1 MKRKMI
7 KTIKRLKKA
16 HLNKLYSY
24 FVDGYSWLDIFMI
37 CTLAF
42 EGGWD
47 TNYQCLDIGW
57 NWDVYT
63 CVKIKNAHFKGVD

>member
-1 MKRKMI
+1 MI

-42 EGGWD
+42 EGGMG
-47 TNYQCLDIGW
+47 YELSMLRYRLELGCLHLCE
-57 NWDVYT
+57 NKKRT
-63 CVKIKNAHFKGVD
+63 F